1 MPVMKMRSFL
11 MRTAAVCIAAA
22 VLFSCAVSARE
33 APAVSADSALLMDA
47 STGRVLYAH
56 NGSRQSLI
64 ASTTKIM
71 TGLLIAESC
80 DLDAEVAV
88 PDEALSTEGSSMYLK
103 QGEILSVEA
112 LLYGLMLHSGNDA
125 AIALAMY
132 HSGSVEA
139 FVQKMNNRAEE
150 LSLWNTHFENPHG
163 LDAENHYST
172 AYDLAKLTAY
182 ALNNP
187 VFHQVVSTKTITIAG
202 RTMTNHNRLLHQY
215 EGAVGVKTGYTRA
228 AGRILVSAAE
238 RQGRRL
244 ICVTIH
250 DPNDWKDHTALLD
263 YGFEHY
269 ALRTLANPGQVMGSV
284 PVLCGSE
291 PAQAVLRDEIQV
303 PVSEQE
309 QVEVKIHLPPLVFA
323 PVFAGEPAGSAEV
336 WIDGIYVQEYPLYWR
351 FSVLEAK

>member
-1 MPVMKMRSFL
+1 

-22 VLFSCAVSARE
+22 VLFSCVFAVYG
-33 APAVSADSALLMDA
+33 APATSAACALLMDA
-47 STGRVLYAH
+47 STGRVLYDY
-56 NGSRQSLI
+56 NGSKQSLI

-88 PDEALSTEGSSMYLK
+88 PGEALLVEGSSMYLK
-103 QGEILSVEA
+103 QGEILTVEA

-125 AIALAMY
+125 AIALALY

-139 FVQKMNNRAEE
+139 FVQKMNKKAEE
-150 LSLWNTHFENPHG
+150 LFLQDTHFENPHG
-163 LDAENHYST
+163 LDSENHYST

-182 ALNNP
+182 ALDNP
-187 VFHQVVSTKTITIAG
+187 VFYQVVSTKSITIAG
-202 RTMTNHNRLLHQY
+202 RSLINHNRLLRQY
-215 EGAVGVKTGYTRA
+215 DGAIGVKTGYTRA

-269 ALRTLANPGQVMGSV
+269 TMHAISAPGQVMERV
-284 PVLCGSE
+284 PVLCGFE
-291 PAQAVLRDEIQV
+291 PAQAVLRDGIQI
-303 PVSEQE
+303 PLSDQE
-309 QVEVKIHLPPLVFA
+309 QIEVTIHLPPLVFA
-323 PVFAGEPAGSAEV
+323 PVFAGEPAGKVEV
-336 WIDGIYVQEYPLYWR
+336 LIDGVYFREYPLYWR

>member
-1 MPVMKMRSFL
+1 

-22 VLFSCAVSARE
+22 VLFSCVFAVYC
-33 APAVSADSALLMDA
+33 APATSAACALLMDA
-47 STGRVLYAH
+47 STGRVLYDY
-56 NGSRQSLI
+56 NGSKQSLI

-88 PDEALSTEGSSMYLK
+88 PDEALLVEGSSMYLK
-103 QGEILSVEA
+103 QGEILTVEA

-139 FVQKMNNRAEE
+139 FVHKMNKKAYE
-150 LSLWNTHFENPHG
+150 LSLMNTHFENPHG
-163 LDAENHYST
+163 LDSENHYST

-182 ALNNP
+182 ALDNP
-187 VFHQVVSTKTITIAG
+187 VFYQVVSTKTISIG
-202 RTMTNHNRLLHQY
+202 ERTLTNHNRLLRQY
-215 EGAVGVKTGYTRA
+215 DGAIGVKTGYTRA

-238 RQGRRL
+238 RRGRRL

-269 ALRTLANPGQVMGSV
+269 TMHVISDPGQVMGRV

-291 PAQAVLRDEIQV
+291 PAQAVLRDGIQI
-303 PVSEQE
+303 PLSDREQI
-309 QVEVKIHLPPLVFA
+309 EVIIHLPPLVFA
-323 PVFAGEPAGSAEV
+323 PVFAGEPAGKVEV
-336 WIDGIYVQEYPLYWR
+336 LIDGVYFREYPLYWR

>member
-1 MPVMKMRSFL
+1 
-11 MRTAAVCIAAA
+11 
-22 VLFSCAVSARE
+22 
-33 APAVSADSALLMDA
+33 MDA
-47 STGRVLYAH
+47 STGRVLYDY
-56 NGSRQSLI
+56 NGGKQSLI

-80 DLDAEVAV
+80 DLEAEVAV
-88 PDEALSTEGSSMYLK
+88 PDEALLVEGSSMYLK
-103 QGEILSVEA
+103 QGEILTVEA

-132 HSGSVEA
+132 DSGSVEA
-139 FVQKMNNRAEE
+139 FVHKMNKKAYE
-150 LSLWNTHFENPHG
+150 LSLVNTHFENPHG
-163 LDAENHYST
+163 LDSENHYST

-182 ALNNP
+182 ALDNP
-187 VFHQVVSTKTITIAG
+187 VFNQVVSTKTISIG
-202 RTMTNHNRLLHQY
+202 ERTLTNHNRLLRQY
-215 EGAVGVKTGYTRA
+215 DGAIGVKTGYTRA

-269 ALRTLANPGQVMGSV
+269 QVKTIADSGRVMGSV

-291 PAQAVLRDEIQV
+291 PAQAVLRDGIQI
-303 PVSEQE
+303 PLSDREQI
-309 QVEVKIHLPPLVFA
+309 EVIIHLPPLVFA
-323 PVFAGEPAGSAEV
+323 PVFAGEPAGKVEV
-336 WIDGIYVQEYPLYWR
+336 LIDGVYFREYPLYWR

>member
-1 MPVMKMRSFL
+1 MKMRSIL

-22 VLFSCAVSARE
+22 VLFACVIPVYGVPATSA
-33 APAVSADSALLMDA
+33 ACALLMDA
-47 STGRVLYAH
+47 STGRVLYEH
-56 NGSRQSLI
+56 NGSEQSLI

-88 PDEALSTEGSSMYLK
+88 SDEALSVEGSSMYLK
-103 QGEILSVEA
+103 HGEILTVEA

-125 AIALAMY
+125 AIALAVY

-139 FVQKMNNRAEE
+139 FVQKMNQKAEE
-150 LSLWNTHFENPHG
+150 LFLRDTHFDNPHG
-163 LDAENHYST
+163 LDSENHYST
-172 AYDLAKLTAY
+172 AYDLAILSAY
-182 ALNNP
+182 ALENP
-187 VFHQVVSTKTITIAG
+187 VFYQVVSTKTITVSG
-202 RTMTNHNRLLHQY
+202 RTLTNHNRLLGRY
-215 EGAVGVKTGYTRA
+215 EGAIGVKTGYTRA

-269 ALRTLANPGQVMGSV
+269 TMQTIAKSGQIIGRV

-291 PAQAVLRDEIQV
+291 PAQAVLRDEIQI
-303 PVSEQE
+303 PVSDQE
-309 QVEVKIHLPPLVFA
+309 QIEVRIHLAPSVFA
-323 PVFAGEPAGSAEV
+323 PVFAGEPAGALEV
-336 WIDGIYVQEYPLYWR
+336 LIDGIHFREYPLYWR